1 LQPDEPGWISGILQE
16 WTMNTKMRK
25 FADASMEKITSLE
38 NRLSGVLRPI
48 KPRKEFVHGV
58 GQRIQTNTQAAFV
71 DRVANWRLI
80 AILIAGFLSLGIF
93 LAVVGR
99 VLQSLLRKKR
109 TA

>member
-1 LQPDEPGWISGILQE
+1 
-16 WTMNTKMRK
+16 MNTKMK
-25 FADASMEKITSLE
+25 QFANASMGKITSLE

-58 GQRIQTNTQAAFV
+58 AHRIQTGTQAAFV
-71 DRVANWRLI
+71 DRIANWHLI
-80 AILIAGFLSLGIF
+80 AMLIAGLISLAVF

-99 VLQSLLRKKR
+99 VLMSLLGKKR

>member
-1 LQPDEPGWISGILQE
+1 
-16 WTMNTKMRK
+16 MNKK
-25 FADASMEKITSLE
+25 IKQLADKSMEKITSLE

-58 GQRIQTNTQAAFV
+58 AQRIQTGKQAAIV
-71 DRVANWRLI
+71 DRIANWHLI
-80 AILIAGFLSLGIF
+80 AMLIASLISLAIF

-99 VLQSLLRKKR
+99 VLLSLLGKKR

>member
-1 LQPDEPGWISGILQE
+1 
-16 WTMNTKMRK
+16 MNTKMRK

-58 GQRIQTNTQAAFV
+58 AHRIQMGTQATFV
-71 DRVANWRLI
+71 DRIANWHII
-80 AILIAGFLSLGIF
+80 AMLIAGLISLAVF

-99 VLQSLLRKKR
+99 VLLSLLGKKR